1 MPPPTTTHHQPK
13 YIHHHLPPSTTTH
26 HQPKYIYHHTQPPKN
41 GPAPSKSQNILIYC
55 ITSFWHCFNSFFFYE
70 MQYSFPWWRFC
81 VMKFWSVCFSNSK
94 FLLHFTIFKFFK
106 LMFQEFKLTR
116 FKSWLQYFIC
126 FINKIVMLTYYQ
138 ESKQPKKTDHYIYW
152 IMCRIPPGA
161 CCYASTVN
169 FNVEQS

>member
-1 MPPPTTTHHQPK
+1 MK
-13 YIHHHLPPSTTTH
+13 C
-26 HQPKYIYHHTQPPKN
+26 
-41 GPAPSKSQNILIYC
+41 NILFRDGDFVWW
-55 ITSFWHCFNSFFFYE
+55 SFDQFVFQTQNFYYIL
-70 MQYSFPWWRFC
+70 Q
-81 VMKFWSVCFSNSK
+81 
-94 FLLHFTIFKFFK
+94 FLSFFK
-106 LMFQEFKLTR
+106 LIFQEFKFTR
-116 FKSWLQYFIC
+116 FIFIC